1 MLSTNNKLI
10 ANISKEFNIENYE
23 ANSIIE
29 RLFSKIAD
37 AVFKKNR
44 FYMDQLGI
52 ISVNS
57 SNDIIFVN
65 ENENFDESL
74 ESINLKN
81 DNIKSIFLEK
91 SIYKSIF
98 KNIKEISKNENVYI
112 ENFGV
117 FSNNIN
123 IKFEA
128 DNILKNKIK
137 KLNVNEIVEDISDD
151 IDKKISY
158 NKSEIINNKA
168 EENNDDS
175 LEEIVENKSIDLNNI
190 IKKLNEKENEKENDK
205 NKLKTDNTY
214 NGDSLEKIAENK
226 SIDNNVN
233 VRENIW
239 ENKTYKSIDLNNIIK
254 KLNEKENDKNK
265 LKTDNTYN
273 DNSLGK
279 ISGNKSIDNNV
290 NITENIWENKTYES
304 IDLNNIIKNLNEKE
318 NDKNKLKTDN
328 TYNDNSLEEISENKS
343 IDNNVNIIENIWK
356 NKTYKSID
364 LNNMIKN
371 LNEKENGKNKLKT
384 DNISS
389 ENNNYSEMKEYSK
402 KELLDINNFDDDD
415 LKYQKK
421 SKDNNKNLNIKKTKR
436 RKNNMEKKENTKR
449 ELFLN
454 IIKIACIIIFI
465 LIVGIIV
472 SLYYSRNENIVS
484 NNIENQKLYDIVNV
498 YFNEIDSVSLS
509 YITSKD
515 MYYWDIAKNLYGDS
529 TYWPLIYAYNSEE
542 YKINDIIKKGSSIS
556 YRNIPD
562 FNSMKEIKYLNNI
575 ISKSYICIYPILMND
590 NKINHALWSL
600 KLSAYYDLN
609 VLKNNADMIPEEI
622 YLDILE
628 NNNSMKTAYNEVIK
642 YGKLNENI
650 FLSFLEL
657 IKNKLGI

>member
-190 IKKLNEKENEKENDK
+190 IKKLNEKEN
-205 NKLKTDNTY
+205 
-214 NGDSLEKIAENK
+214 
-226 SIDNNVN
+226 
-233 VRENIW
+233 
-239 ENKTYKSIDLNNIIK
+239 
-254 KLNEKENDKNK
+254 
-265 LKTDNTYN
+265 
-273 DNSLGK
+273 
-279 ISGNKSIDNNV
+279 
-290 NITENIWENKTYES
+290 
-304 IDLNNIIKNLNEKE
+304 
-318 NDKNKLKTDN
+318 DKNKLKTDN

-402 KELLDINNFDDDD
+402 KELLDINNFDNDD

-515 MYYWDIAKNLYGDS
+515 MYYWAIAKNLYGDS